1 MHFKDAASCFSKYLA
16 HTLRQT
22 PTEAQTETARH
33 TLMLTQRVSEAWCG
47 KSLCGTKE
55 EFGCIP
61 HLPPVP
67 ATSDLPGGLFHS
79 CYGMDDS
86 ERGAGGGRRPFETRI
101 SAPVTPRAATK
112 VYFLHSF
119 SILSTPGVMYATA
132 NKHLD
137 VLHTHILTLHFVS
150 KNIRNISRCSE
161 LLFLLWFY
169 PSLTLITIQ
178 LPLVSI
184 SAENTASPLA
194 APIISYTSLPLEEW
208 EILFGAWH
216 PFIPRRSE
224 TATVRMCVRRMWETG
239 GLKPWKQPSEAEAEQ
254 NLCIL

>member
-1 MHFKDAASCFSKYLA
+1 MVKVCVEQRKNLAAS
-16 HTLRQT
+16 
-22 PTEAQTETARH
+22 PTSR
-33 TLMLTQRVSEAWCG
+33 L
-47 KSLCGTKE
+47 SLPQVTC
-55 EFGCIP
+55 
-61 HLPPVP
+61 
-67 ATSDLPGGLFHS
+67 
-79 CYGMDDS
+79 
-86 ERGAGGGRRPFETRI
+86 RGDYFIVVMGWTIRRGELGGGRRPFETRI

-208 EILFGAWH
+208 EILFGA
-216 PFIPRRSE
+216 
-224 TATVRMCVRRMWETG
+224 
-239 GLKPWKQPSEAEAEQ
+239 
-254 NLCIL
+254 